1 MKVLFYPWREFSRY
15 LKVPEPA
22 LDFLDTAKS
31 LAQRHGFFLY
41 LAGGPVR
48 DVLLKRASKDLDLV
62 LEGNW
67 EALLPDLLVKTE
79 SKLLFKSPF
88 LTYKIRLP
96 EGFTIDL
103 VTARKESYAD
113 IASLPKVEPSDLR
126 SDILRRDFT
135 INALIY
141 GLTPPYEERVVDLI
155 SGLSDLENG
164 LIRPLHRDSFVD
176 DPTRA
181 FRGVR
186 YKVRL
191 TFSYAEDFYV
201 ALERAREVKAFERL
215 SPQRLAQEF
224 KLFLFKEPLE
234 NLFRLLEEASALGLF
249 EISLL
254 KKRPLKQSDSEI
266 LNLAIRELSLKD
278 LERFFLLFLI
288 EIEEKSLERLA
299 FSPAERKKILT
310 LYEFFIG
317 PFENLDT
324 LEKVE
329 RMEKVPAYLLFR
341 LSLEER
347 LTAPVLEFWKTF
359 RHIKPFL
366 TGRELQALG
375 AKEGKKVGLILREIR
390 RRKLKG
396 ELKTLEEEKE
406 VAKALLFQDF

>member
-1 MKVLFYPWREFSRY
+1 MY
-15 LKVPEPA
+15 LKVPGPA
-22 LDFLDTAKS
+22 LEFLDSAKT
-31 LAQRHGFFLY
+31 LALKQGFFLY

-67 EALLPDLLVKTE
+67 EVLLPDLLVKTG
-79 SKLLFKSPF
+79 SALLFKSPF

-96 EGFTIDL
+96 EGFTVDL
-103 VTARKESYAD
+103 VTARKESYQD
-113 IASLPKVEPSDLR
+113 VASLPKIEPSDFR

-141 GLTPPYEERVVDLI
+141 GLTPPHEERVVDLI
-155 SGLSDLENG
+155 SGLSDLEHG

-191 TFSYAEDFYV
+191 SFSYAQEFYM

-234 NLFRLLEEASALGLF
+234 NLSKLLEEASTLGLF
-249 EISLL
+249 EMSLL
-254 KKRPLKQSDSEI
+254 KKRPFKPRDLEV
-266 LNLAIRELSLKD
+266 LNLAIRELTPRD
-278 LERFFLLFLI
+278 LERFFWLFLI

-299 FSPAERKKILT
+299 FSPAERKKILSF
-310 LYEFFIG
+310 YEFFTKR

-359 RHIKPFL
+359 RHIRPLLSGKD
-366 TGRELQALG
+366 LQALG

-396 ELKTLEEEKE
+396 ELKTLDEEKE
-406 VAKALLFQDF
+406 VVKALLFQDF

>member
-1 MKVLFYPWREFSRY
+1 MRVLFFPWREFSRY

-191 TFSYAEDFYV
+191 TFSYAEDFNV
-201 ALERAREVKAFERL
+201 ALERAREIKAFERL

-254 KKRPLKQSDSEI
+254 KKRPLKPSDSEI

-359 RHIKPFL
+359 RHIKPLL

-375 AKEGKKVGLILREIR
+375 AKEGKRVGLILREIR

>member
-1 MKVLFYPWREFSRY
+1 MRVLFFPWREFSRY

-191 TFSYAEDFYV
+191 TFSYAEDFNV
-201 ALERAREVKAFERL
+201 ALERAREIKAFERL